1 MTDDEKMQEVE
12 KLRQYIS
19 DKVKNNSRVIKAT
32 KERPLHE
39 GGMLHN
45 AIKDTLADALAVAD
59 EVDFW
64 GRLQRGELP
73 MPEFK
78 ELDPDFINVT
88 VVRIGY

>member
-12 KLRQYIS
+12 KLKKYIS
-19 DKVKNNSRVIKAT
+19 DKVKANSRAIKAT
-32 KERPLHE
+32 KECPFHE
-39 GGMLHN
+39 GGILHD
-45 AIKDTLADALAVAD
+45 AIKDTLADALIVAD

-78 ELDPDFINVT
+78 ELDPDFVNIT
-88 VVRIGY
+88 VVRQE

>member
-12 KLRQYIS
+12 KLRQYIF
-19 DKVKNNSRVIKAT
+19 DKVKTDSTVIKAT
-32 KERPLHE
+32 KECPFHE
-39 GGMLHN
+39 GGILHD
-45 AIKDTLADALAVAD
+45 AIKDTLTDALIVAD

-78 ELDPDFINVT
+78 ELDPDFIDVT
-88 VVRIGY
+88 VVRQE